1 MDVSPQDLRSH
12 DLHEVFRGYA
22 RLDVDELLERA
33 AETIDRFHD
42 RVRDLG
48 ERVAV
53 AESEA
58 GRSREVEDTL
68 RRVLVA
74 AQRTADQL
82 TAESREQA
90 RERLSKAE
98 ARSTAVGRDAE
109 ARSTAMLED
118 AEARSTALL
127 EDAQSSSAATLGDA
141 KARATTMLED
151 AESHSTAMV
160 REAETRSAT
169 LISTSESQASRR
181 AEETTARHR
190 SEIDR
195 LSERR
200 EALRSEVQ
208 TLSRSRDGFL
218 SRLEAAYR
226 SELEE
231 LARRR
236 RILRTSVAGDSP
248 GALDDGAIDNDGPDA
263 VAQDRDPGNRD
274 DEVVVDSGPSP
285 ALRAMVGKPTRS
297 PAGQGKGD
305 PAVSGEVRA

>member
-1 MDVSPQDLRSH
+1 MDVSPRDLRSH

-22 RLDVDELLERA
+22 RTDVDELLERA
-33 AETIDRFHD
+33 AETIDRLHD
-42 RVRDLG
+42 RIRDLG
-48 ERVAV
+48 ERVAA

-58 GRSREVEDTL
+58 GRSREVEETL

-90 RERLSKAE
+90 RDHLSKAE
-98 ARSTAVGRDAE
+98 ARSSAMVRDAE

-127 EDAQSSSAATLGDA
+127 DDARSSSAATLGDA
-141 KARATTMLED
+141 TARAATLLED
-151 AESHSTAMV
+151 AESRSTATV
-160 REAETRSAT
+160 REAQTRSAA

-181 AEETTARHR
+181 AEEITARHR
-190 SEIDR
+190 SEIDG

-200 EALRSEVQ
+200 DALRSEVQ

-236 RILRTSVAGDSP
+236 RSLRTSVAGDRA
-248 GALDDGAIDNDGPDA
+248 GALGDDGS
-263 VAQDRDPGNRD
+263 
-274 DEVVVDSGPSP
+274 DEVVVDGGDLPAPAAPSKSSE
-285 ALRAMVGKPTRS
+285 AARR
-297 PAGQGKGD
+297 AGQQPSVVDVPG
-305 PAVSGEVRA
+305 R